1 MRPAESHKE
10 GVRAGYKGRRARAG
24 ASRGCAGREVAVQ
37 AACRGEGGDYRFGG
51 RRARGEAAHV
61 KHLVHARDAGGVPAE
76 RLVEGCRALP
86 RVASRAHGAGR
97 AAALGEAGGGEP
109 IAARAQHVQG
119 GGRV

>member
-61 KHLVHARDAGGVPAE
+61 KHVAHARDAGGVPAE
-76 RLVEGCRALP
+76 RLVEGRRALP
-86 RVASRAHGAGR
+86 RGRKHRAHGAGR
-97 AAALGEAGGGEP
+97 AAGWE
-109 IAARAQHVQG
+109 AARGEQLRCARSMQG
-119 GGRV
+119 EGRV

>member
-76 RLVEGCRALP
+76 RLVEGRRALP
-86 RVASRAHGAGR
+86 RGRKRGTRCGAGCG
-97 AAALGEAGGGEP
+97 LWE
-109 IAARAQHVQG
+109 AARGERLRCARSMQG
-119 GGRV
+119 EGRV